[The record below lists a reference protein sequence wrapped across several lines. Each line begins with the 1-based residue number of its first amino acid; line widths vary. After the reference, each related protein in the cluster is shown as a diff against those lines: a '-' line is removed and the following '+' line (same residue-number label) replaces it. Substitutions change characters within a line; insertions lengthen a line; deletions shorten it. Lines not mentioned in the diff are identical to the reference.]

1 MKERI
6 IGLFK
11 SIVMRLQLI
20 LSPIMLWVIKAV
32 SLINAITSIG
42 VIAFLVYALGFPVSF
57 DNAISVPLFSTF
69 NITFLICSLILVK
82 LFLISLSV
90 AFFFI
95 FNTSFLIL
103 SGKYILNEG
112 QEIQDTH

>member
-57 DNAISVPLFSTF
+57 DNAISVPLFLLAFYLFLGEYTF
-69 NITFLICSLILVK
+69 NLTGYPIQNCKIQLIRPSLTKALVEKLKFCSVTL
-82 LFLISLSV
+82 
-90 AFFFI
+90 
-95 FNTSFLIL
+95 
-103 SGKYILNEG
+103 
-112 QEIQDTH
+112 

>member
-57 DNAISVPLFSTF
+57 DNAISVPLFLLAFYLFLGEYTF
-69 NITFLICSLILVK
+69 NFIK
-82 LFLISLSV
+82 
-90 AFFFI
+90 FF
-95 FNTSFLIL
+95 
-103 SGKYILNEG
+103 
-112 QEIQDTH
+112 